1 MKLFR
6 QLLPGLV
13 IFTLA
18 LAYCFYMSTFHS
30 FHARCVRVYDENTA
44 AFERCVARTSD
55 GGPVFEENIG
65 KL

>member
-6 QLLPGLV
+6 QLFPGLM
-13 IFTLA
+13 IFAIA
-18 LAYCFYMSTFHS
+18 LAYCYYMAANHS
-30 FHARCVRVYDENTA
+30 FHARCVKVYDENTA
-44 AFERCVARTSD
+44 AFERCVARTSG

>member
-1 MKLFR
+1 MKTLR
-6 QLLPGLV
+6 QLTPGLI
-13 IFTLA
+13 IFGIA
-18 LAYCFYMSTFHS
+18 LAYCWYMAAFHS
-30 FHARCVRVYDENTA
+30 FGVRCGKVYDENTA